1 MRGCFHGHKPLG
13 LKNLYFWGE
22 IVNASVK
29 LIEQVTPSTV
39 AIHVTVPPQHPSAS
53 VLGTERMGSGTIID
67 PAGYILTVN
76 YIAIGASTV
85 QVTLLDDSQHE
96 AEIAA
101 QDFANGIAVLKVSSA
116 PFPAVPL
123 RSSADL
129 QPGEEVFLV
138 ASSGEGNGRRL
149 NGGSLTTI
157 GPFDAYWEY
166 CLDRALICTAM
177 NPGLGGG
184 PMFDMKG
191 RMVGVVSLNLG
202 EVGKFSLAIPTELFT
217 EHSQELLRY
226 GRRVTRPSR
235 AWLGMYSYPL
245 RNHIVIAGLVPGG
258 PGDQAGLKA
267 GDVILAIDGQEISD
281 RRKMY
286 EQLWSRR
293 AGESVAFRIFRTNAV
308 RTIAVVSGNV
318 EEFYG

>member
-1 MRGCFHGHKPLG
+1 
-13 LKNLYFWGE
+13 
-22 IVNASVK
+22 VNASVK

-39 AIHVTVPPQHPSAS
+39 AIHVTVPQHHPSAA
-53 VLGTERMGSGTIID
+53 VLGTERMGSGAIVD

-76 YIAIGASTV
+76 YVAIGASSI
-85 QVTLLDDSQHE
+85 QVTLLDDNQYE

-101 QDFANGIAVLKVSSA
+101 QDFASGIAVLKITA
-116 PFPAVPL
+116 GHFPAVPL
-123 RSSADL
+123 HSSAGL
-129 QPGEEVFLV
+129 RAGEEVFLV

-149 NGGSLTTI
+149 SGGGLMTTA
-157 GPFDAYWEY
+157 PFDAYWEY

-202 EVGKFSLAIPTELFT
+202 EVGKFSLAIPVEHFA
-217 EHSQELLRY
+217 EHSEELLRY
-226 GRRVTRPSR
+226 GRRASRPSR

-245 RNHIVIAGLVPGG
+245 RDHIVIAGLVPGG
-258 PGDQAGLKA
+258 PGEKAGLKA
-267 GDVILAIDGQEISD
+267 GDVILAIDGQEVFD
-281 RRKMY
+281 RRKLY

-293 AGESVAFRIFRTNAV
+293 AGESIAFRIFRNNAV
-308 RTIAVVSGNV
+308 RTVAVVSGNV

>member
-1 MRGCFHGHKPLG
+1 M
-13 LKNLYFWGE
+13 
-22 IVNASVK
+22 NASVK
-29 LIEQVTPSTV
+29 LIEEVTPSTV
-39 AIHVTVPPQHPSAS
+39 AIHVTVPQHHPSAA
-53 VLGTERMGSGTIID
+53 VLGTERMGSGAIVD

-76 YIAIGASTV
+76 YIAIGASSV
-85 QVTLLDDSQHE
+85 QVTLLDDNQYE

-101 QDFANGIAVLKVSSA
+101 QDFASGLAVLKIA
-116 PFPAVPL
+116 EGRFPAVPL
-123 RSSADL
+123 HSSVDL
-129 QPGEEVFLV
+129 RPGEEVFLI

-149 NGGSLTTI
+149 SGGGLMTVT
-157 GPFDAYWEY
+157 PFDAYWEY
-166 CLDRALICTAM
+166 CLERALICTAM

-202 EVGKFSLAIPTELFT
+202 EVGKFSLAIPVEHFV
-217 EHSQELLRY
+217 EHSEELLRY
-226 GRRVTRPSR
+226 GRRVSRPSR

-245 RNHIVIAGLVPGG
+245 RDHIVIAGLVPGG
-258 PGDQAGLKA
+258 PGEQAGLKT
-267 GDVILAIDGQEISD
+267 GDVILALDGQEVFD

-293 AGESVAFRIFRTNAV
+293 AGESIAFRIFRNNAV
-308 RTIAVVSGNV
+308 RTIAVVSGNA